1 MGNQQLNARS
11 RASSRNAGGSPGYG
25 VIHVNIRHTR
35 RFTVVGNHLAQ
46 HPEMSL
52 MGIGLATHIQSLP
65 TGTPVG
71 IKDLAA
77 RFPESEYRIAR
88 TLREL
93 EQYGYL
99 ERTRDRLPGG
109 QVVTR
114 TVFYNRPGYA
124 VPEEDAGREA
134 GPVAVAVE
142 AEAESEPPPVA
153 VATPLRP
160 LPRPAGPASAARRD
174 AAEQVLVRLRGV
186 DPRLL
191 LGQRDVERL
200 APAVEAWLERGA
212 SPDAVT
218 AALTGHLPPR
228 PRNPAGLIGYRL
240 TAQIPPERS
249 GRAGIGTPGASA
261 PPVLPLRSCERC
273 DRAYRAAEPGYCKGC
288 AT

>member
-1 MGNQQLNARS
+1 MRP
-11 RASSRNAGGSPGYG
+11 RASSRNADGSPRYG

-46 HPEMSL
+46 HSEMSL
-52 MGIGLATHIQSLP
+52 MGIGLGTHIQSLP
-65 TGTPVG
+65 TGTPIG

-77 RFPESEYRIAR
+77 RFPESEYRIGR

-93 EQYGYL
+93 EEHGYL
-99 ERTRDRLPGG
+99 ERTRHRLPGG
-109 QVVTR
+109 QVITR

-124 VPEEDAGREA
+124 VPEEETGREA
-134 GPVAVAVE
+134 EPVGAEPGAAE
-142 AEAESEPPPVA
+142 AMAAESEPPPVA
-153 VATPLRP
+153 AATPLRP
-160 LPRPAGPASAARRD
+160 LPRPSGPANAARRA

-191 LGQRDVERL
+191 LGERDVERL

-218 AALTGHLPPR
+218 AALTLHLPPR

-240 TAQIPPERS
+240 THQIPPERVAGPGT
-249 GRAGIGTPGASA
+249 GRPPT
-261 PPVLPLRSCERC
+261 PPVLPMQTCERC
-273 DRAYRAAEPGYCKGC
+273 DLAFRGAEPGCCKGC
-288 AT
+288 G

>member
-1 MGNQQLNARS
+1 MGIQKLNVRP
-11 RASSRNAGGSPGYG
+11 RASSRNGDGSPRYG
-25 VIHVNIRHTR
+25 VTHVNIRHTR

-46 HPEMSL
+46 HDEMSL
-52 MGIGLATHIQSLP
+52 IGIGLGTHIQSLP
-65 TGTPVG
+65 AGTPVG

-88 TLREL
+88 ALREL
-93 EQYGYL
+93 EEHGYL

-124 VPEEDAGREA
+124 VPEEEAGRGA
-134 GPVAVAVE
+134 GPE
-142 AEAESEPPPVA
+142 AEPVATEPVVAEDAAPPVA
-153 VATPLRP
+153 VATQLPP

-174 AAEQVLVRLRGV
+174 AAERVLVGLRGV

-191 LGQRDVERL
+191 LGERDVERL

-218 AALTGHLPPR
+218 AALTLHLPPR
-228 PRNPAGLIGYRL
+228 PRNPAGLIAYRL
-240 TAQIPPERS
+240 TTQIPPERVAGS
-249 GRAGIGTPGASA
+249 DRAPM
-261 PPVLPLRSCERC
+261 PPVLPMQTCERC
-273 DRAYRAAEPGYCKGC
+273 DLAYRGAEPGCCKGC
-288 AT
+288 S

>member
-1 MGNQQLNARS
+1 MGIQKLNVRS
-11 RASSRNAGGSPGYG
+11 RASSRNADGSPRYG

-46 HPEMSL
+46 HDEMSL
-52 MGIGLATHIQSLP
+52 MGIGLGTHIQSLP
-65 TGTPVG
+65 AGTPVG

-88 TLREL
+88 ALREL
-93 EQYGYL
+93 EEHGYL

-124 VPEEDAGREA
+124 VPEEEAGPDAGRGAE
-134 GPVAVAVE
+134 PVV
-142 AEAESEPPPVA
+142 AEAEVEALPVSVA

-160 LPRPAGPASAARRD
+160 LPRPAGPASAVRRD
-174 AAEQVLVRLRGV
+174 AAERVLVGLRGV

-191 LGQRDVERL
+191 LGERDVERL
-200 APAVEAWLERGA
+200 TPAVETWLERGA

-218 AALTGHLPPR
+218 AALTLHLPPR
-228 PRNPAGLIGYRL
+228 TRNPAALIAYRL
-240 TAQIPPERS
+240 TSQIPPERVAAS
-249 GRAGIGTPGASA
+249 SRAPMLL
-261 PPVLPLRSCERC
+261 VLPMQTCERC
-273 DRAYRAAEPGYCKGC
+273 DLAYRGAEPGCCKGC
-288 AT
+288 S